1 MTHARRRVHELTPGG
16 NDAITALALL
26 GGALVLGD
34 DWRLGCATRRT
45 LSSLRTNCARHAR
58 THHML
63 LRAEPRSHPARSLR
77 AAAFLLVDAAHAL
90 CPGSF
95 LQARPL
101 IHPLSTSPAGP
112 RLSIAKTP
120 AGLVN
125 SRSCGEFYTQDLR
138 PEDVQILLASG
149 KSDKSLWAM
158 AQLDAEEKGVTPDDY
173 LASVQKELLDFF
185 QKREDGSREVWDRV
199 QLLEALRSALATTGQ
214 LAMLLGGKNCGKSTV
229 LKNVAGTAEILMW
242 TGQVGRV
249 LCVARARSSANA
261 HPRALLHRRTPPL
274 LALYK
279 DFLFPRLRFLF
290 LFCFYFSPLTG
301 DFSHISPP

>member
-1 MTHARRRVHELTPGG
+1 MGYSLSWPRRPTAGENQTLT
-16 NDAITALALL
+16 AA
-26 GGALVLGD
+26 D

-45 LSSLRTNCARHAR
+45 LTSLRTNCTRHAR
-58 THHML
+58 THHIR
-63 LRAEPRSHPARSLR
+63 LRAEPRSHARSLR

-90 CPGSF
+90 CPGSV

-101 IHPLSTSPAGP
+101 IHPLATSPAGP

-138 PEDVQILLASG
+138 PEDVQILLASD
-149 KSDKSLWAM
+149 KSDTSLWAM
-158 AQLDAEEKGVTPDDY
+158 AQLDAKAKGVTPDDY

-185 QKREDGSREVWDRV
+185 QKREDGSREVWGRV

-214 LAMLLGGKNCGKSTV
+214 FAMLLGGKNCGKSTV
-229 LKNVAGTAEILMW
+229 LKNVAGTAEILME

-261 HPRALLHRRTPPL
+261 HPRALLHRRNPPL
-274 LALYK
+274 YPA
-279 DFLFPRLRFLF
+279 P
-290 LFCFYFSPLTG
+290 
-301 DFSHISPP
+301 